1 MFVHKLHYIDLFI
14 LYKMNHFRLIT
25 CLLFSTANLFS
36 ELIAADEAADV
47 TAQISN
53 SNIDGSQESEVSNA
67 VKQEEQKRD
76 IRIQFEGVPY
86 TDALQRFSQM
96 ANKPLIVESSL
107 EGTLTFFDPEP
118 YSYREALDVLNV
130 ILSMKGVALV
140 ENGRFLQLTKL
151 ENLKKLPLKVLRGSD
166 VSGDVRPG
174 QIVTFVIQLQ
184 HLDAAEVS
192 TAATSLLTSAGSI
205 APLSRGKGLIIT
217 DRLESI
223 QRIRQLLTEIDV
235 GPSAERLMKTH
246 SLKHSSGAVVAE
258 LINKTFGK
266 SSVPKRLKF
275 NDKTKR
281 YDSFDPEPATYVT
294 AVYDEASRTMVLFG
308 PSEQVELASTLLL
321 QFETGEGKAGDVK
334 IFHPAKMTAEELAA
348 MIREGVEGVAQKGD
362 TSESAKLKARIIVDS
377 KLNRII
383 ASAPVSGQLE
393 LIEKFVLQVDGTG
406 SAGGSPKSSSTVNI
420 TRVYR
425 IKSLDLET
433 LSKAVE
439 NATSD
444 IFPSGDPRPRLA
456 ISKDD
461 ASRSLIVTGS
471 PGDVDT
477 AETIIRQLEI
487 GLKEPVSEP
496 RSTVMLPLVNHKV
509 DRIYRNIE
517 SLVNERMNEV
527 PFKEQPKPRMIQDR
541 ENNRV
546 IVTANSRQHQ
556 VVEQVVKSLDVLP
569 SMPSRTMRFVDLD
582 GAEARKI
589 TPLISRLFENDKPS
603 EGPSPQIVEDTGGK
617 RLIVLSTKN
626 QHERVMAFLNEYRS
640 TGSLVLEREIR
651 SISLPRRDRSKF
663 NDMVQSIQKLIDQRM
678 QEVKFARM
686 PRPLILPDEPGSRMV
701 LTATEEQFLVI
712 DQIVATVTQ
721 SPEPAKREMRVLR
734 LKDRNGQELAE
745 LTKRLF
751 DNQISPDGSRPQIFS
766 DQDGTRLVVVGT
778 ESEYQQI
785 EVFAQDFN
793 EGRVDLGPHQFKF
806 VDVPVGQIGR
816 AHV

>member
-1 MFVHKLHYIDLFI
+1 
-14 LYKMNHFRLIT
+14 MNHFRLIT
-25 CLLFSTANLFS
+25 CLLFTTANLFS

-294 AVYDEASRTMVLFG
+294 AVYDEASDNGFIWAFG
-308 PSEQVELASTLLL
+308 AS
-321 QFETGEGKAGDVK
+321 
-334 IFHPAKMTAEELAA
+334 
-348 MIREGVEGVAQKGD
+348 
-362 TSESAKLKARIIVDS
+362 
-377 KLNRII
+377 
-383 ASAPVSGQLE
+383 
-393 LIEKFVLQVDGTG
+393 
-406 SAGGSPKSSSTVNI
+406 
-420 TRVYR
+420 
-425 IKSLDLET
+425 
-433 LSKAVE
+433 
-439 NATSD
+439 
-444 IFPSGDPRPRLA
+444 
-456 ISKDD
+456 
-461 ASRSLIVTGS
+461 
-471 PGDVDT
+471 
-477 AETIIRQLEI
+477 
-487 GLKEPVSEP
+487 
-496 RSTVMLPLVNHKV
+496 
-509 DRIYRNIE
+509 
-517 SLVNERMNEV
+517 
-527 PFKEQPKPRMIQDR
+527 
-541 ENNRV
+541 
-546 IVTANSRQHQ
+546 
-556 VVEQVVKSLDVLP
+556 
-569 SMPSRTMRFVDLD
+569 
-582 GAEARKI
+582 
-589 TPLISRLFENDKPS
+589 
-603 EGPSPQIVEDTGGK
+603 
-617 RLIVLSTKN
+617 
-626 QHERVMAFLNEYRS
+626 
-640 TGSLVLEREIR
+640 
-651 SISLPRRDRSKF
+651 
-663 NDMVQSIQKLIDQRM
+663 
-678 QEVKFARM
+678 
-686 PRPLILPDEPGSRMV
+686 
-701 LTATEEQFLVI
+701 
-712 DQIVATVTQ
+712 
-721 SPEPAKREMRVLR
+721 
-734 LKDRNGQELAE
+734 
-745 LTKRLF
+745 
-751 DNQISPDGSRPQIFS
+751 
-766 DQDGTRLVVVGT
+766 
-778 ESEYQQI
+778 
-785 EVFAQDFN
+785 
-793 EGRVDLGPHQFKF
+793 
-806 VDVPVGQIGR
+806 
-816 AHV
+816 